1 MKLLCA
7 GIFLALLACRPASSL
22 PASDPSASTVPPSAR
37 LDEGKSEA
45 SPTPEVAPTRVSK
58 AFSPRAFETSIGG
71 IPVEGVR
78 FHASTHRLTVADQSA
93 GPGSQWPDAK
103 SAGNGALAAI
113 NASFFNPD
121 GSPLG
126 LVITQGQRRGGMNR
140 ASSLGA
146 GFFVESAS
154 GRLEILRRE
163 KFQGG
168 REAIQSGPFLV
179 EDGRTVRGL
188 SETTSSARSFIAT
201 DGAGGWVIVRT
212 GPCSLA
218 GLGRALR
225 GAEIDGVKILTALN
239 LDGGRSSEIWAS
251 GALAGGP
258 RFTRPLWNK
267 PVRNFLVLQSR

>member
-7 GIFLALLACRPASSL
+7 GILLALVACRPVGSL
-22 PASDPSASTVPPSAR
+22 PRSETFPPSTPPTNP
-37 LDEGKSEA
+37 LVGGKSEA
-45 SPTPEVAPTRVSK
+45 KQAPEMVPPRVSN
-58 AFSPRAFETSIGG
+58 AFAPRAFETSIGG
-71 IPVEGVR
+71 IPAEGVR

-103 SAGNGALAAI
+103 SAGSGALAAI

-126 LVITQGQRRGGMNR
+126 LVITQGQRRGAMNR

-154 GRLEILRRE
+154 SRLEILRRE

-179 EDGRTVRGL
+179 EDGRTVGGL

-201 DGAGGWVIVRT
+201 DGAGGWVLVRT

-225 GAEIDGVKILTALN
+225 GAGLDGVSVRTALN
-239 LDGGRSSEIWAS
+239 LDGGRSSEIWIS
-251 GALAGGP
+251 GELTGGP

-267 PVRNFLVLQSR
+267 PVRNFLVLRAR